1 MRERPCS
8 LLTPAGHVLR
18 YMVAWLD
25 KAESSE
31 GGGSLQLRSPH
42 GEYRPQE
49 EQVWELPGGLARP
62 QGVEVL
68 RSPPC
73 PQHSPPDGGP
83 MSTAMASS
91 SSTRPMALENFW
103 VPTMA
108 MSTSNC
114 RAPTMP

>member
-1 MRERPCS
+1 M
-8 LLTPAGHVLR
+8 G
-18 YMVAWLD
+18 
-25 KAESSE
+25 E
-31 GGGSLQLRSPH
+31 GGSPQLRAPH

-62 QGVEVL
+62 QGVEEL